1 MGNCNGNCESCGGC
15 AKELTLTEGE
25 LALLNTLAQ
34 IPFLPVARKADD
46 MTPVFLEEGAP
57 EQASLVLQVLEK
69 KALIDMDYSAPL
81 KGFDMSDYTGYP
93 VHGTVAL
100 TARGQMVVDLL
111 DKQGLTESENK

>member
-1 MGNCNGNCESCGGC
+1 MGNCTGNCESCGGC

-46 MTPVFLEEGAP
+46 MTPVYLETDAP
-57 EQASLVLQVLEK
+57 ENASLVLQVLEK
-69 KALIDMDYSAPL
+69 KQLIDLDYREPL
-81 KGFDMSDYTGYP
+81 KGFDMSAYRGYP

-100 TARGQMVVDLL
+100 TARGQTVVDLL
-111 DKQGLTESENK
+111 DKQGID